1 MYKVLIK
8 KELGQVTLT
17 LMDKQIRR
25 VPMPIAC
32 RKSMLGYD
40 LLEIDSSELI
50 MYLTEASRMLKEVE

>member
-1 MYKVLIK
+1 MFKVLIK
-8 KELGQVTLT
+8 KEMGQFTIA

-25 VPMPIAC
+25 IPMSIAC

-40 LLEIDSSELI
+40 LLEIDSNELV